1 MNILLLYPRMPDT
14 FWSMQHFMKMISK
27 KSSYPPLGLLTV
39 ARLLPDNWNKKLID
53 LNVSPLDPA
62 AVLWADYI
70 FVSAMNV
77 QRKYAREAILE
88 CKKYG
93 KKVVA
98 GGPLFTHEHEDF
110 PEADHFV
117 LNEAEI
123 TLPLFVS
130 DIENGTPK
138 RIYSSTEF
146 ADMSKAVLPDWSLI
160 NLKKYAYA
168 IVQYSRGCPYMCD
181 FCDVTTLFGRRPRT
195 KTAQQI
201 ISELD
206 EILRH
211 GYPAMILFADDNLI
225 GNRRDLKNNLLPE
238 LIKWRRAHKTAPGFA
253 TQVTINLAD
262 DNEMMQLMIDAG
274 FRNIFV
280 GIEST
285 NIESLEACRKTQNL
299 KRSIFDDVQMLQ
311 KKGFIVTGGFIVGF
325 DSDKET
331 IFDQQIDFIQE
342 SGIVMATVNVLK
354 APPGTELYN
363 RMKSENRLIDD
374 FDFNENKTNIVTK
387 MDTLVLYNGYKKI
400 LDAIYDPQKIYERAK
415 NFLLEYG
422 NFQSEN
428 PLQRKFL
435 FEDVVALLKTI
446 YFAGI
451 VEKGRVYFWRLL
463 IETSIRKKKN
473 FTGALLFGAL
483 MYQFH
488 NLHKNFIESYK
499 QVLASHRKAA

>member
-1 MNILLLYPRMPDT
+1 
-14 FWSMQHFMKMISK
+14 MQHFMKMVSK

-39 ARLLPDNWNKKLID
+39 ARILPDNWNKKLVD
-53 LNVSPLDPA
+53 LNVTPLDPA
-62 AVLWADYI
+62 DVEWADYV

-77 QRKYAREAILE
+77 QRKYAHEAILE
-88 CKKYG
+88 CKKHG

-98 GGPLFTHEHEDF
+98 GGPLFTHEHEYF
-110 PEADHFV
+110 PEVDHFV

-123 TLPLFVS
+123 TLPLFVA
-130 DIENGTPK
+130 DLTNGTPK

-146 ADMSKAVLPDWSLI
+146 ADMSEAVLPDWSLLD
-160 NLKKYAYA
+160 LKKYAYA

-201 ISELD
+201 IRELD
-206 EILRH
+206 EILAT
-211 GYPAMILFADDNLI
+211 GDPMMILFADDNLI

-238 LIKWRRAHKTAPGFA
+238 LIKWRHARKTAPGFA

-262 DNEMMQLMIDAG
+262 DEEMMKLMIDAG

-285 NIESLEACRKTQNL
+285 DIESLEACRKTQNL
-299 KRSIFDDVQMLQ
+299 KRSISGDVQLLQ

-325 DSDKET
+325 DADKET

-354 APPGTELYN
+354 APPGTELYD
-363 RMKSENRLIDD
+363 RMKKENRLVGD
-374 FDFNENKTNIVTK
+374 FDFDENKTNIVTK
-387 MDTLVLYNGYKKI
+387 MDTLILYNGYKKI
-400 LDAIYDPQKIYERAK
+400 LDTIYDPQKVYERSRS
-415 NFLLEYG
+415 FLLRYG
-422 NFQSEN
+422 NYSSEN

-435 FEDVVALLKTI
+435 FEDILALLGII

-451 VEKGRVYFWRLL
+451 AGKGRFYFWKLM
-463 IETSIRKKKN
+463 IEIAVRRKRN
-473 FTGALLFGAL
+473 LTNALFFGAL
-483 MYQFH
+483 MYQFQ
-488 NLHKNFIESYK
+488 NLHKKFIESYN
-499 QVLASHRKAA
+499 QVVSAYPKAA